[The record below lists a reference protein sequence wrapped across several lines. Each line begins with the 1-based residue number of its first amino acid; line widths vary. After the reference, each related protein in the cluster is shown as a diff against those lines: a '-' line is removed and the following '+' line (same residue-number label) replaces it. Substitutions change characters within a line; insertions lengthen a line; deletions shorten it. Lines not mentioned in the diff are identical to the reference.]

1 MKMARQPDVR
11 YIRLYTD
18 GSAARKME
26 LSAPATKARNHHR
39 PKKQKKIL
47 VFIDPVA
54 ILGIMTAVVMLIVM
68 FAGMNMLKNARNE
81 AKQMEQYVVSLQEEN
96 RNLQAEYKAGYD
108 LDTVEQTALALGM
121 VPADQV
127 EHISIHVEV
136 PEETPQPDTWDQ
148 IYTFLTGLFA

>member
-26 LSAPATKARNHHR
+26 LATPSKSVKANHR

-47 VFIDPVA
+47 VFVDPVA
-54 ILGIMTAVVMLIVM
+54 ILGIITAVVMLVVM
-68 FAGMNMLKNARNE
+68 FTGMHMLKQARYE
-81 AKQMEQYVVSLQEEN
+81 TKQMEQYVASLQEEN
-96 RNLQAEYKAGYD
+96 KLLQAEFEAGYD
-108 LDTVEQTALALGM
+108 LETVEQTALALGM
-121 VPADQV
+121 VPVDQV
-127 EHISIHVEV
+127 EHIKISVEV
-136 PEETPQPDTWDQ
+136 PKEAEQPDTWDQ